1 MDNKFCV
8 FLRNKRGDLSLR
20 DFGKLCGDISYT
32 VIDTL
37 ERGYSRSS
45 KRPACPTIETFEKLS
60 IGTKC
65 PVYYLAGLAAG
76 EDPPLNE
83 TLTEQQKSLLMDFG
97 ALDNAGRENVLRA
110 IRFELFR
117 MGEENALAEKKTGTD
132 PDGLA

>member
-60 IGTKC
+60 IGTGC

-76 EDPPLNE
+76 EDPPLQE
-83 TLTEQQKSLLMDFG
+83 ILTSAQKELLAAFESLD
-97 ALDNAGRENVLRA
+97 AVGRENVMRA

-117 MGEENALAEKKTGTD
+117 ISEENEYAEKKTGTD